1 MDPVLS
7 SRQRLKLL
15 EQPAFGRRL
24 RQLRQQQGKS
34 QVQLTGPGMSATYL
48 SRLESGDR
56 RPTDRV
62 VAYLAARLRIPKESF
77 EERSEDRLTDAV
89 TAVDAL
95 SAGDVTEE
103 TALLLAD
110 ALDTATDADPVM
122 RWQALAQLAR
132 IHETLGDFISQRHAL
147 CRLNELSNELA
158 RPMLRIRARL
168 RMAHCASNHGDA
180 ETARRAAQEALAL
193 SEQYGLRIFSPDD
206 LVRVNL
212 VLVSAEAELGDLAK
226 AARLVDEIC
235 GSLGRT
241 AGALAADVFWTAATV
256 STRQGNHTRA
266 LCFLEDAL
274 AAVDSRDNLI
284 LWIRLRLAAASLCMQ
299 AMPPRLA
306 EAESYLDSVEP
317 LLKVTGPLRHW
328 HELLFLKAK
337 LAFHQGALDRAA
349 DLAAEAEGGV
359 KMLSYRDQIR
369 YTVLRGVLA
378 LKSGD
383 ADAGA
388 RLKEIIAQ
396 VQTASMPDLAAE
408 VWRTVAE
415 STL

>member
-1 MDPVLS
+1 M
-7 SRQRLKLL
+7 L

-24 RQLRQQQGKS
+24 RQLRQQQGKFQAHLAGS
-34 QVQLTGPGMSATYL
+34 GMSAAYV

-56 RPTDRV
+56 RPTERV
-62 VAYLAARLRIPKESF
+62 VAYLAERLGIPAESF
-77 EERSEDRLTDAV
+77 EEQPEDRLTNAV
-89 TAVDAL
+89 TAVDTL
-95 SAGDVTEE
+95 PEGEVTEE
-103 TALLLAD
+103 TALLLAE

-122 RWQALAQLAR
+122 RWHALAQLAR
-132 IHETLGDFISQRHAL
+132 IHETLGDFLSQRHAL
-147 CRLNELSNELA
+147 CRLNELSDELA
-158 RPMLRIRARL
+158 RPMLQIRARL
-168 RMAHCASNHGDA
+168 RMAHYACNHGDA
-180 ETARRAAQEALAL
+180 ETARRAAREALAL
-193 SEQYGLRIFSPDD
+193 SEQYVPRIFAPGE

-226 AARLVDEIC
+226 AALHIDKIC
-235 GSLGRT
+235 GSLERT
-241 AGALAADVFWTAATV
+241 DGALAAEVFWTAATV
-256 STRQGNHTRA
+256 STRQGNLARA
-266 LCFLEDAL
+266 LGFLEDAL

-284 LWIRLRLAAASLCMQ
+284 LWIRLRLAVASLSLQ
-299 AMPPRLA
+299 ALPPRLA

-328 HELLFLKAK
+328 YELLFLKAK

-349 DLAAEAEGGV
+349 LLAAEAEGGV
-359 KMLSYRDQIR
+359 KMLSYRDQVR
-369 YTVLRGVLA
+369 YEVLRGVLA
-378 LKSGD
+378 LNSGD

-396 VQTASMPDLAAE
+396 VQTANMPDLAAE